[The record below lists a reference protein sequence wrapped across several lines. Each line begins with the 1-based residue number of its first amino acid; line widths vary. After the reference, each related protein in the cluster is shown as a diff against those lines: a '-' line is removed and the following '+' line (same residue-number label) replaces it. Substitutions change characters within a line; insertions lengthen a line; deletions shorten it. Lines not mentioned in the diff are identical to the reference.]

1 MKKARDTKKNYNE
14 KRKYDFENIMDT
26 VLFLLCNPC
35 EGEGVKMEFPF
46 CVRPSLTLYFDSCE
60 G

>member
-26 VLFLLCNPC
+26 VLFLLCNPS
-35 EGEGVKMEFPF
+35 F
-46 CVRPSLTLYFDSCE
+46 
-60 G
+60 